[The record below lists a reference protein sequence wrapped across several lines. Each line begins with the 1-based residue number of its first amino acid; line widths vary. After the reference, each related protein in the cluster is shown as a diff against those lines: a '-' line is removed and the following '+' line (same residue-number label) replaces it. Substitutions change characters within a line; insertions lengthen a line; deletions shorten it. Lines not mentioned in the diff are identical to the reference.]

1 MNQRKNRLFSILFAL
16 SFILVQSVFASRFTQ
31 IQTATPNVCG
41 SSTTYLI
48 NINPDTIPAPWLWQ
62 YADTITIVNSVTTQK
77 IALQTQSVSF
87 RKWRRISR
95 AGTALADTSNWLLIK
110 MNPIPAYSGPG
121 SRSLCSE
128 NTLELL
134 LTSVPTVAGLSFN
147 YTSTSVSTI
156 SGNRNSTTQNFIWDT
171 LVNNTTNP
179 QDIFYSIVPIIS
191 QNGFSCQGAA
201 SSVQVTVNPKPNSG
215 FIISTGAGNLLGM
228 SNKNVFTFTD
238 TTQGSVLRS
247 WMFSDLFSSTQAN
260 INRVFSKGGWY
271 DARVVNTNTYGC
283 PDTSATKQIYV
294 VQSQGKI
301 QEYRLGGT
309 NIDRNF
315 STINFPDSSYM
326 LAGYTESLPGGT
338 ITSASKGSADYWINY
353 MSADGFKLWER
364 RFGGSNYD
372 ELRSIIKT
380 SDNGYLLGGISY
392 SGISGDKTQNNRG
405 GADYWIVKLNSLGN
419 KQWDARFG
427 GTLDDNL
434 VSVYQT
440 SDGGYILAGYSESG
454 IGGDK
459 SATQIGDIDFWV
471 VKTNSSGV
479 KQWDYTYGGSGTEQF
494 FTLEPTPDNG
504 FILGGMSNSP
514 IGASK
519 SEAAKSSF
527 GDYWII
533 KINASGIK
541 VWDKTIGGQGE
552 DVLGS
557 VKLLQDGS
565 ILLAGHSDSNL
576 GGDKSVSSFGLSTPD
591 LWLVKLDANRNK
603 IWDNAYGGSSTDV
616 FSALNISADGGLLIS
631 GISNSGINTVKSQN
645 AIGVFDYW
653 TIKLDQ
659 RGKKIWDYT
668 WGGTSSDN
676 LVNVKQLEPHAY
688 LFSGY
693 TESQQGNDLAT
704 ALIGFQDAWML
715 KAYDQRTW
723 VYSNEPDVCA
733 GDSLRIGFGSR
744 DSLGTGNTFTVQ
756 LSNAAG
762 NFTNMPFTATRTIAK
777 NTTDSIIW
785 ALPANISSSRKY
797 RFRIFGTNPRDTML
811 MPEFTIYG
819 IPKVG
824 FTMNTN
830 PQLFTNHIFSFN
842 DTTFSN
848 PKAKREWIFS
858 DGTKDSVQTK
868 AKTFATWGNY
878 KVKLKST
885 YANCSDSVQRN
896 VTVRAIPPTASAS
909 GLTFTNITGN
919 SIRVNF
925 TKGDGE
931 RRLVIARL
939 SSAVN
944 STPVNY
950 TQYTARS
957 VFGQGT
963 LMGTNNFVVY
973 KDTGN
978 FVVITGLPSNTVLHV
993 SVFEMNGDTNFCA
1006 FKTSAPL
1013 VGNTTTLPVKWL
1025 YFKANRVTENEVML
1039 NWATASEIN
1048 NDYFLIQRKSDE
1060 WKDIGK
1066 VGGFGNSNIN
1076 RFYEFKDLDAREAEL
1091 YYRLKQV
1098 DKDGKF
1104 EYSDEIFV
1112 GLEIPE
1118 MDVKVYPN
1126 PSKGN
1131 LTLEYNSSY
1140 NGATLKV
1147 VDILGSMIFE
1157 DKLDDSG
1164 KFHSSTQIKKGIYLI
1179 QINAPGD
1186 NIYSTKWIVE

>member
-1 MNQRKNRLFSILFAL
+1 MNQRKNRLTTFLFAL

-41 SSTTYLI
+41 SSSLYQITV
-48 NINPDTIPAPWLWQ
+48 NSDTVPAPWLWQ
-62 YADTITIVNSVTTQK
+62 YADTITVVNSVSTQN
-77 IALQTQSVSF
+77 LSQQSQSVSF
-87 RKWRRISR
+87 RRWRRISR
-95 AGTALADTSNWLLIK
+95 AGTAQADTSNWLMIK
-110 MNPIPAYSGPG
+110 MNPIPVYTGVLSKSVCNGDKV
-121 SRSLCSE
+121 
-128 NTLELL
+128 ELFL
-134 LTSVPTVAGLSFN
+134 VGTPAGNPLNFN
-147 YTSTSVSTI
+147 YTSASVPAI
-156 SGNRNSTTQNFIWDT
+156 SGNRNQNAQNFIWDT
-171 LVNNTTNP
+171 LSITTSTP
-179 QDIFYSIVPIIS
+179 QNINYTVIPVYTL
-191 QNGFSCQGAA
+191 NGFSCTGA
-201 SSVQVTVNPKPNSG
+201 SSVIQITVNPKPKSG
-215 FIISTGAGNLLGM
+215 FILNSGSGSLLGM
-228 SNKNVFTFTD
+228 SNKTTYTFSD
-238 TTQGSVLRS
+238 TTQGSVFRS
-247 WMFSDLFSSTQAN
+247 WMFSDLYSATTATF
-260 INRVFSKGGWY
+260 NRTYSKGGLFST
-271 DARVVNTNTYGC
+271 RVVNTNIYGC
-283 PDTSATKQIYV
+283 PDTSATKQVYV
-294 VQSQGKI
+294 VQSQGKV
-301 QEYRLGGT
+301 QEYRMGGT
-309 NIDRNF
+309 DNDRVN
-315 STINFPDSSYM
+315 SAIYLPDSSYII
-326 LAGYTESLPGGT
+326 AGFTESISGGT
-338 ITSASKGSADYWINY
+338 INSVSYGSADYWINY

-372 ELRSIIKT
+372 ELRSIIRT
-380 SDNGYLLGGISY
+380 SDDGFLLGGISY

-405 GADYWIVKLNSLGN
+405 GADYWIVKLNSQGI

-434 VSVYQT
+434 VSVHQT
-440 SDGGYILAGYSESG
+440 ADGGFLLAGYSESG
-454 IGGDK
+454 NNGDK
-459 SATQIGDIDFWV
+459 SAVQIGSSDFWV
-471 VKTNSSGV
+471 VKTNFFGT

-519 SEAAKSSF
+519 SEAARSSF

-533 KINASGIK
+533 KINSLGIK
-541 VWDKTIGGQGE
+541 VWDKTIGGVSE
-552 DVLGS
+552 DVLGT
-557 VKLLQDGS
+557 VKLLPDGS
-565 ILLAGHSDSNL
+565 ILLAGQSDSNL
-576 GGDKSVSSFGLSTPD
+576 GADKSVSNFGFSTPD
-591 LWLVKLDANRNK
+591 LWLVKLDANREK
-603 IWDNAYGGSSTDV
+603 VWDYAYGSTTTD
-616 FSALNISADGGLLIS
+616 FFTSLNISADGGFLIS
-631 GISNSGINTVKSQN
+631 GFSNGGSNTVKSQN

-653 TIKLDQ
+653 TVKLDQ

-668 WGGTSSDN
+668 WGGTSSDY
-676 LVNVKQLEPHAY
+676 LLNVKQLEPHAY
-688 LFSGY
+688 LFSGF
-693 TESQQGNDLAT
+693 TDSQQGNDLAT

-723 VYSNEPDVCA
+723 VYSNEPNVCL

-744 DSLGTGNTFTVQ
+744 DSLGTGNTFTIE

-762 NFTNMPFTATRTIAK
+762 NFINMPFTATRSITK

-785 ALPANISSSRKY
+785 ALPANIASSRKY
-797 RFRIFGTNPRDTML
+797 RFRIFGTNPRDTMI

-824 FTMNTN
+824 FTINTN
-830 PQLFTNHIFSFN
+830 PQSFTNHIFSFN

-878 KVKLKST
+878 TVKLKSSF
-885 YANCSDSVQRN
+885 ANCSDSMQRV
-896 VTVRAIPPTASAS
+896 VTVRAIPPTTSAS

-925 TKGDGE
+925 TKGNGE

-944 STPVNY
+944 STPVNF

-963 LMGTNNFVVY
+963 LMGTNNYVVY

-978 FVVITGLPSNTVLHV
+978 FVVITGLPTNTVLHV

-1013 VGNTTTLPVKWL
+1013 TGSTTTLPVKWL
-1025 YFKANRVTENEVML
+1025 YFKANRMNENEVML

-1048 NDYFLIQRKSDE
+1048 NDYFLVQRKSDE

-1076 RFYEFKDLDAREAEL
+1076 RFYEFKDLDAREA
-1091 YYRLKQV
+1091 
-1098 DKDGKF
+1098 
-1104 EYSDEIFV
+1104 
-1112 GLEIPE
+1112 
-1118 MDVKVYPN
+1118 
-1126 PSKGN
+1126 
-1131 LTLEYNSSY
+1131 
-1140 NGATLKV
+1140 
-1147 VDILGSMIFE
+1147 
-1157 DKLDDSG
+1157 
-1164 KFHSSTQIKKGIYLI
+1164 
-1179 QINAPGD
+1179 
-1186 NIYSTKWIVE
+1186 